1 MSSAKAEIGLD
12 QRIRLSCEHAA
23 EINRSAA
30 KRRGVP
36 IRSAF
41 ARDLTEEKS
50 APMARLI
57 AIGGRGGEVLLKLYI
72 ALIWRSSKAPF
83 TTTASARKLA
93 ELLALPNPT
102 LNGARRVQEALKTL
116 AENRLI
122 TIEHRRGEPSLVT
135 LLREDGSGQNYAP
148 PLGGKD
154 DHYFKIPTEMWTA
167 GQFQRLSAPALAMLI
182 AVLSEQREPGA
193 SVWWSTTLFPARF
206 GISPATRARGTRE
219 LQSLGLLVV
228 TRKAFG
234 RPGSLAAERVRNM
247 YAVSGT
253 ALLRERAVG
262 PSPGASPEPPT
273 SAGSQSGPSRRPF
286 PGKPSQLSN

>member
-1 MSSAKAEIGLD
+1 MSSAKPENGLE
-12 QRIRLSCEHAA
+12 QRIELSCQYAA

-30 KRRGVP
+30 RRRGVP

-41 ARDLTEEKS
+41 ARDSSEDKS

-93 ELLALPNPT
+93 ELLALPDPT

-116 AENRLI
+116 AEHRLI
-122 TIEHRRGEPSLVT
+122 KIEHRRGEPSVVT
-135 LLREDGSGQNYAP
+135 LLREDGSGGAYTP
-148 PLGGKD
+148 PRGGKD
-154 DHYFKIPTEMWTA
+154 DHYFKIPVEMWTT
-167 GQFQRLSAPALAMLI
+167 GQLQRLSAPALAMLM

-234 RPGSLAAERVRNM
+234 RQGSLAAERVRNL
-247 YAVSGT
+247 YAVAGS
-253 ALLRERAVG
+253 ALLRE
-262 PSPGASPEPPT
+262 PSPPFAV
-273 SAGSQSGPSRRPF
+273 AGQR
-286 PGKPSQLSN
+286 K